1 MKLPLALVMAMAVQ
15 LAGGVWWVSQQA
27 ATITSL
33 EDTVSQLGSR
43 MAIEDTV
50 NTKRDVEENKKN
62 INDLVS
68 IIAEVEGDLY
78 DETDELWDEVDSIS
92 LSIMRIVDLQQRVA
106 LLERKEAERQA
117 RLEAQRMKD
126 NAELAFIAVVI
137 FLLLCGGAL
146 GLLIAMGWVDI

>member
-1 MKLPLALVMAMAVQ
+1 MDNMKLPLALVMAMAVQ

-68 IIAEVEGDLY
+68 IMAEVESDLY
-78 DETDELWDEVDSIS
+78 DETDEIWEEIDGMS
-92 LSIMRIVDLQQRVA
+92 LSIMRIVELQQRVA
-106 LLERKEAERQA
+106 LLEKT
-117 RLEAQRMKD
+117 LEFMNRDHKD
-126 NAELAFIAVVI
+126 
-137 FLLLCGGAL
+137 LL
-146 GLLIAMGWVDI
+146 DPRH

>member
-1 MKLPLALVMAMAVQ
+1 MENMKLPLALVMAMAVQ

-68 IIAEVEGDLY
+68 IMAEVEGDLY
-78 DETDELWDEVDSIS
+78 DETDELWDEIDSIS

-106 LLERKEAERQA
+106 LLERT
-117 RLEAQRMKD
+117 LEFINRDHKD
-126 NAELAFIAVVI
+126 MFDPR
-137 FLLLCGGAL
+137 G
-146 GLLIAMGWVDI
+146 

>member
-1 MKLPLALVMAMAVQ
+1 MENMKLPLALVLAMAAQ

-62 INDLVS
+62 INELVS
-68 IIAEVEGDLY
+68 IMAEVEGDLY
-78 DETDELWDEVDSIS
+78 DETDELWDEIDSIS

-106 LLERKEAERQA
+106 LLERT
-117 RLEAQRMKD
+117 LEFINRDHKD
-126 NAELAFIAVVI
+126 MFDPR
-137 FLLLCGGAL
+137 G
-146 GLLIAMGWVDI
+146 

>member
-62 INDLVS
+62 INDLVDILS
-68 IIAEVEGDLY
+68 DTETDLY
-78 DETDELWDEVDSIS
+78 DETDEIWEEIDSIS

-106 LLERKEAERQA
+106 LLERTIEFLNRDH
-117 RLEAQRMKD
+117 KD
-126 NAELAFIAVVI
+126 MFDPR
-137 FLLLCGGAL
+137 G
-146 GLLIAMGWVDI
+146 

>member
-62 INDLVS
+62 INDLADIVS
-68 IIAEVEGDLY
+68 DTETDLY
-78 DETDELWDEVDSIS
+78 DETDEIWEEIDSIS

-106 LLERKEAERQA
+106 LLERTIEFLNRDH
-117 RLEAQRMKD
+117 KD
-126 NAELAFIAVVI
+126 MFDPR
-137 FLLLCGGAL
+137 G
-146 GLLIAMGWVDI
+146 